1 MSFYYFDT
9 KHNDGLFSQQ
19 SLEAIEKE
27 EVSRLGGR
35 LSEAVGP
42 VVEEAIEPG
51 DATPLTG
58 PSRESSIPRAPPPPP
73 PRVTTQSPPRPPPT
87 TTSERSREPQDPQ
100 TQNPDNQ
107 RNPNPSG
114 HHQTQQQTTDSI
126 HQQNPSDNPSN
137 QGDSNDPASNPG
149 TTTHQTTQTTQT
161 QDQQSQTQQPQ
172 QQPQQEQQRSASMGT
187 VLSFSPR
194 DRRGSVYPPTT
205 HQHPNDFTL
214 NNFNYEQLNNAKNR
228 ENKSGVATVAP
239 APPTSHPPSNNNSL
253 QNNNINLNNN
263 DNARIISEKNALE
276 KNLKKHSL
284 FINALSWKRF
294 STANNNKKK
303 LDNKNKNIAF
313 RQPLDN
319 IPIVDKNKNIQTPQ
333 TKAPAS
339 NNNHNTHNPT
349 CEKLVQKPLPP
360 GPRKT
365 VIQAST
371 SELLK
376 CLGVFLHRKCT
387 RLRDFQAGDAIMWL
401 RKVDRSLLLLGWQD
415 VAFINPANVVF
426 VYMLVRELVDGEEAS
441 ERELQATVLTCL
453 YLSYSYMGNEISY
466 PLKPFL
472 VEDSKD
478 KFWDRCLLIVNRL
491 SSEMLRINSE
501 PGFFTEIF
509 AELKACGADE
519 RGSLSG
525 TAATSRRSDDGRHDD
540 EELRSQL
547 DPSASTSA
555 STSTLQHQE
564 ESQQSQQKQQQQQ
577 SQSHHPIH
585 QDITIQGG
593 RCPSCGQR
601 RREEIVYTIED
612 LDAIE
617 STPLESTRTPTQSAS
632 QRTCSCDVSSSTVDA
647 STDERDRADLRKY
660 RSVESRWANANFL
673 SPDDAIWDLKK
684 HVSEGTEFRWALHT
698 SSTDVDLAR
707 KAKCSCHNLTPVEK
721 RPHDGALPRG
731 DLRKHHSAETDKWS
745 IVPDRLAP
753 PMHDLR
759 KHSSDDTRMARE
771 ARWTLQVPE
780 VLPNPKPRCTCPK
793 TKTLPPSP
801 SPIKPPKLEE
811 QTEDRV
817 PEKKPIEKEQQQQPP
832 QQPERRIV
840 YSKSLTPEEP
850 VAPEPHERPELKKHA
865 SEGSR
870 LAKQERVK
878 ERPKLVRSA
887 HQTKSIL
894 SITGMSKK
902 WEQKEPVVS
911 PTEESRRPRAKW
923 AMKPHFSLP
932 VEKKESKWSRG
943 DSADS
948 GKSKSLRER
957 PKYSI
962 RRSMSPEPDPRHM
975 TRLENRIVR
984 RLISPEITVTN
995 AKWAPYEDASPL
1007 PNVGVKKREQKHISE
1022 IRWTPYDGSPSDAS
1036 GGPIR
1041 APTIEQEEPKNWSP
1055 FHHVTPT
1062 HCPPLAETTAR
1073 DEEEQFRWRFLN
1085 QTTPFP
1091 IYQGAWKDESPE
1103 KTPAKRAPSPL
1114 ESSPVW
1120 SPLVPTTPVKRQRS
1134 QQQPA
1139 PPQQPTYSPSQQR
1152 KSTMKERRGASK
1164 KKAALR
1170 ARSESGHQ
1178 MDDRLAPPPHTI
1190 VRASSEEPKGRQRPQ
1205 LLRSKALLEVPTTMD
1220 PSKRSLSE
1228 EVPRMRSRELAR
1240 GPNRARSEEVPKYD
1254 DPWFAN
1260 EAEAPELR
1268 QYVTTV

>member
-1 MSFYYFDT
+1 
-9 KHNDGLFSQQ
+9 
-19 SLEAIEKE
+19 
-27 EVSRLGGR
+27 
-35 LSEAVGP
+35 
-42 VVEEAIEPG
+42 
-51 DATPLTG
+51 
-58 PSRESSIPRAPPPPP
+58 
-73 PRVTTQSPPRPPPT
+73 
-87 TTSERSREPQDPQ
+87 
-100 TQNPDNQ
+100 
-107 RNPNPSG
+107 
-114 HHQTQQQTTDSI
+114 
-126 HQQNPSDNPSN
+126 
-137 QGDSNDPASNPG
+137 
-149 TTTHQTTQTTQT
+149 
-161 QDQQSQTQQPQ
+161 
-172 QQPQQEQQRSASMGT
+172 MGT

-194 DRRGSVYPPTT
+194 DRRGSAYPPTG
-205 HQHPNDFTL
+205 HQHPSDFTL

-228 ENKSGVATVAP
+228 ENKSAVATVAP

-339 NNNHNTHNPT
+339 NNNHTTHNPT

-376 CLGVFLHRKCT
+376 CLGIFLRRKCT
-387 RLRDFQAGDAIMWL
+387 RLRDFQAGDAVMWL
-401 RKVDRSLLLLGWQD
+401 RTVDRSLLLQGWQD
-415 VAFINPANVVF
+415 VTFINPANVVF
-426 VYMLVRELVDGEEAS
+426 VYMLVKELVDGEEAS

-478 KFWDRCLLIVNRL
+478 KFWDRLAERTSVVAYLEVASNGVSSSPESRYPPRRL
-491 SSEMLRINSE
+491 DGATHI
-501 PGFFTEIF
+501 
-509 AELKACGADE
+509 CGCAST
-519 RGSLSG
+519 R
-525 TAATSRRSDDGRHDD
+525 TVATLRRSDDGRHDD

-555 STSTLQHQE
+555 STSTSTLQRHQD
-564 ESQQSQQKQQQQQ
+564 SQQQLQLPQQPHQQQQQ
-577 SQSHHPIH
+577 QKQH
-585 QDITIQGG
+585 QDIIIQGG

-617 STPLESTRTPTQSAS
+617 APPLESTRTPPPSAS
-632 QRTCSCDVSSSTVDA
+632 RTCSCDVPSSVTDAPQTVIDDDDGA
-647 STDERDRADLRKY
+647 KAELRKY
-660 RSVESRWANANFL
+660 RSVDARWANTSFL

-684 HVSEGTEFRWALHT
+684 HASEGTEFRWALHT

-707 KAKCSCHNLTPVEK
+707 KAKCSCHNLTPEEK
-721 RPHDGALPRG
+721 RPHDAVQRG

-745 IVPDRLAP
+745 IKPDYLAP

-793 TKTLPPSP
+793 AKTLPPPP
-801 SPIKPPKLEE
+801 SPIEPPKLEVE
-811 QTEDRV
+811 QPEDRV
-817 PEKKPIEKEQQQQPP
+817 EEEKPKEKEH
-832 QQPERRIV
+832 PERKMV

-850 VAPEPHERPELKKHA
+850 IAPPQERPELKKHA

-870 LAKQERVK
+870 LAKQERIK

-902 WEQKEPVVS
+902 WEQKETIAS
-911 PTEESRRPRAKW
+911 PTEDVRKPRSKW

-932 VEKKESKWSRG
+932 ADKKESRWSRG

-957 PKYSI
+957 PRYSI

-975 TRLENRIVR
+975 TKLENRVVR

-995 AKWAPYEDASPL
+995 AKFVPYEDASPL

-1022 IRWTPYDGSPSDAS
+1022 IKWTPYDGSPSDAS
-1036 GGPIR
+1036 IAGPIR
-1041 APTIEQEEPKNWSP
+1041 APTIESEESKNWSP
-1055 FHHVTPT
+1055 FHNVTPT
-1062 HCPPLAETTAR
+1062 HCPPMATEQSRAAEE
-1073 DEEEQFRWRFLN
+1073 DFRWRFLN
-1085 QTTPFP
+1085 QVSPFP

-1103 KTPAKRAPSPL
+1103 KTPPKRAPSPI

-1120 SPLVPTTPVKRQRS
+1120 SPQVPTTPIKRQKS
-1134 QQQPA
+1134 QLQQQQLSV
-1139 PPQQPTYSPSQQR
+1139 QQAYSPVQQK
-1152 KSTMKERRGASK
+1152 KSIIKHERRGASK

-1170 ARSESGHQ
+1170 AISESGYQ
-1178 MDDRLAPPPHTI
+1178 LEERLAPPPIHTI
-1190 VRASSEEPKGRQRPQ
+1190 VRASSEEPKGRQRPL

-1228 EVPRMRSRELAR
+1228 EVPRMRSRELTR
-1240 GPNRARSEEVPKYD
+1240 GPNRARSEEVPKYK
-1254 DPWFAN
+1254 DPWFSN
-1260 EAEAPELR
+1260 EDGEAELR

>member
-1 MSFYYFDT
+1 
-9 KHNDGLFSQQ
+9 
-19 SLEAIEKE
+19 
-27 EVSRLGGR
+27 
-35 LSEAVGP
+35 
-42 VVEEAIEPG
+42 
-51 DATPLTG
+51 
-58 PSRESSIPRAPPPPP
+58 
-73 PRVTTQSPPRPPPT
+73 
-87 TTSERSREPQDPQ
+87 
-100 TQNPDNQ
+100 
-107 RNPNPSG
+107 
-114 HHQTQQQTTDSI
+114 
-126 HQQNPSDNPSN
+126 
-137 QGDSNDPASNPG
+137 
-149 TTTHQTTQTTQT
+149 
-161 QDQQSQTQQPQ
+161 
-172 QQPQQEQQRSASMGT
+172 MGT

-205 HQHPNDFTL
+205 HQHSTDFTL

-228 ENKSGVATVAP
+228 ENKSAVATVAP

-339 NNNHNTHNPT
+339 NNNHTTHNPT

-387 RLRDFQAGDAIMWL
+387 RLRDFQAGDAVMWL
-401 RKVDRSLLLLGWQD
+401 RTVDRSLLLQGWQD

-426 VYMLVRELVDGEEAS
+426 VYMLVRELVDGDEAS
-441 ERELQATVLTCL
+441 ERELRATVLTCL

-491 SSEMLRINSE
+491 SSEMLAE
-501 PGFFTEIF
+501 PTSVAVYLEVASNGVSSSPESRYPPRRLDGATHT
-509 AELKACGADE
+509 CGCAST
-519 RGSLSG
+519 R

-555 STSTLQHQE
+555 STSTSTLQRQQE
-564 ESQQSQQKQQQQQ
+564 TQQQQQ
-577 SQSHHPIH
+577 QQPQKQHPIH
-585 QDITIQGG
+585 QDIIIQGG

-601 RREEIVYTIED
+601 RKEEIVYTIED

-617 STPLESTRTPTQSAS
+617 APPLESTRTPPPSAS
-632 QRTCSCDVSSSTVDA
+632 RTCSCEVSSSVVDA
-647 STDERDRADLRKY
+647 SIDDGDRAELRKY
-660 RSVESRWANANFL
+660 RSVEARWANTSFL

-684 HVSEGTEFRWALHT
+684 HASEGTEFRWALHT

-707 KAKCSCHNLTPVEK
+707 KAKCSCHNLTPEEK
-721 RPHDGALPRG
+721 KPHDGVQRG

-745 IVPDRLAP
+745 VKPDYLAP

-771 ARWTLQVPE
+771 ARWTLQIPE

-793 TKTLPPSP
+793 AKTLPPSP
-801 SPIKPPKLEE
+801 SPVEPPKLVEE
-811 QTEDRV
+811 QSEDRV
-817 PEKKPIEKEQQQQPP
+817 EEEIPKEKE
-832 QQPERRIV
+832 QPERRMV

-850 VAPEPHERPELKKHA
+850 DAPSHERPELKKHA

-870 LAKQERVK
+870 LIKQERVK

-894 SITGMSKK
+894 GITGMSKK
-902 WEQKEPVVS
+902 WEQKETVAS
-911 PTEESRRPRAKW
+911 PTEDSRKPRAKW

-932 VEKKESKWSRG
+932 AEKKESRWSRG

-957 PKYSI
+957 PRYSI
-962 RRSMSPEPDPRHM
+962 RRSMSPDPDPRQM

-1022 IRWTPYDGSPSDAS
+1022 IKWTPYDGSPSDAS

-1041 APTIEQEEPKNWSP
+1041 EPTIEPEEPKSWSP
-1055 FHHVTPT
+1055 FHNVTPT
-1062 HCPPLAETTAR
+1062 HCPPLATTQAR
-1073 DEEEQFRWRFLN
+1073 TEEEDFRWRFLN
-1085 QTTPFP
+1085 QVSPFP

-1103 KTPAKRAPSPL
+1103 KTPIKRAPSPI

-1120 SPLVPTTPVKRQRS
+1120 SPQVPTTPVKRQRS
-1134 QQQPA
+1134 QQQQLSVQA
-1139 PPQQPTYSPSQQR
+1139 YSPAQQR
-1152 KSTMKERRGASK
+1152 KSIVKERRGASK

-1170 ARSESGHQ
+1170 ARSESGYQ
-1178 MDDRLAPPPHTI
+1178 LEDRLAPPPHTI

-1240 GPNRARSEEVPKYD
+1240 GPNRARSEEVPKYK

-1260 EAEAPELR
+1260 EDDEATELR